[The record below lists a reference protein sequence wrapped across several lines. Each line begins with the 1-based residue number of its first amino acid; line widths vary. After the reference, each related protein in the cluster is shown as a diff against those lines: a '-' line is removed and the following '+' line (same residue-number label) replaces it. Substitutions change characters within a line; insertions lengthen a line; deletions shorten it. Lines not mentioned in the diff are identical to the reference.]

1 MWCFIII
8 SFSEYD
14 FGDLSELIEL
24 LSYDTG
30 IDCIYSN
37 LIYFFTSPNGYAVN
51 TKFKEVLDLPAG
63 SVFWS
68 RRLL

>member
-1 MWCFIII
+1 MANLKKKKKMWCFIII

-37 LIYFFTSPNGYAVN
+37 LI
-51 TKFKEVLDLPAG
+51 
-63 SVFWS
+63 
-68 RRLL
+68 